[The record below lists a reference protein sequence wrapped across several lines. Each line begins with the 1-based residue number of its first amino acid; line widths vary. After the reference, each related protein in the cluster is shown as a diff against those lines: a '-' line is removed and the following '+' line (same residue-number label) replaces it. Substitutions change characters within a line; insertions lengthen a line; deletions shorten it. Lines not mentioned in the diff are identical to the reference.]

1 MKVSK
6 SDKAIKPIL
15 TACYPEWKGRKVSL
29 AVCASYQM
37 SDYWSEGS
45 RNFVKAYY
53 LPNGSTAETSP
64 WANIPWDKRATARVQ
79 IPAGVALVEHSI
91 FCGKDAGVTIY
102 VGADD
107 LTKLLPSKDAQIR
120 FLKAVA
126 S

>member
-45 RNFVKAYY
+45 RNYVRAYS
-53 LPNGSTAETSP
+53 LVDGKVAE
-64 WANIPWDKRATARVQ
+64 AIGLAQIPMNHLAHARVA

-102 VGADD
+102 VTTADLPRIMPGA
-107 LTKLLPSKDAQIR
+107 LAKEIAAWSTS
-120 FLKAVA
+120 
-126 S
+126 

>member
-15 TACYPEWKGRKVSL
+15 TACYPDWKGRKVSL
-29 AVCASYQM
+29 AVCGSYQM

-45 RNFVKAYY
+45 RNFVRAYSLVDGKVADA
-53 LPNGSTAETSP
+53 LPLAKNPFRDQAH
-64 WANIPWDKRATARVQ
+64 ARVE

-102 VGADD
+102 VNADD
-107 LTKLLPSKDAQIR
+107 LKRLLPGATATLADGA
-120 FLKAVA
+120 A